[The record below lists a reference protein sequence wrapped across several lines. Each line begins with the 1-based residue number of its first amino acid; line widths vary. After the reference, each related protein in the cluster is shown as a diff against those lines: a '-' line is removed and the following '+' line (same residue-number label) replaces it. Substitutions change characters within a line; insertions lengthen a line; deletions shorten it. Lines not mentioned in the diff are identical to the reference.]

1 MVVGVNSNRRGVGV
15 FSNRRDVE
23 DALHELRDSGF
34 PMDRVSVIAQN
45 PDNKDDIAGTEVQE
59 RVGNKADE
67 GATVGALSGGT
78 LGGLTGLLV
87 GLGALA
93 IPGIGPIMLAGATAT
108 ALATTLA
115 GAGIGAVAGSL
126 VGGLL
131 GLGIPEEQARAYN
144 ERVERGHYLVIV
156 DGTEAEIARAEAI
169 LRRRGIEDFAIYDQ
183 PNTASRTTDTDYVTA
198 TTPVVTS
205 TTPTS
210 MQRARR
216 AIGVFA
222 HRQDAEAALTELRD
236 AGFSMSQVS
245 LIAKDG
251 DRNNPVGGVNTQTG
265 VGNKAGS
272 SATAGAVTGGA
283 LGGLGGL
290 LVGLGALAIP
300 GVGPVI
306 AGGAIATA
314 LATAATGG
322 AIGAAAGGLT
332 GGLVGLGI
340 PEANARAYNDRI
352 NRGDYLVIVDGTD
365 EELRHAEAILKRHN
379 IQDFDIFDQPNTART
394 TDQLTSTTTTPVV
407 TSTTPTSTQR
417 ARRAIGVFAHRQDA
431 EAALTELRDA
441 GFSMSQVSLIAKD
454 GDRNNPVGGVN
465 TQTGVGNKS
474 GSSATAGA
482 VTGGALGGLGGLL
495 VGLGALAIPGVGP
508 VIAGGAIATA
518 LATAAT
524 GGAIG
529 AAAGGLTG
537 GLVGLGIPEANARA
551 YNDRINRGD
560 YLVIVDGTDD
570 ELRRAETILKRHRIQ
585 DFDIFDAAGNGVR
598 QDTPVV
604 NTPST
609 NYSRGINSD
618 DPAVIIID
626 RRDETV

>member
-45 PDNKDDIAGTEVQE
+45 PDDKDNIAGTEVQE

-93 IPGIGPIMLAGATAT
+93 IPGIGPIMLAGSVAT

-126 VGGLL
+126 AGGLI

-156 DGTEAEIARAEAI
+156 DGTDSEIARAEAI
-169 LRRRGIEDFAIYDQ
+169 LKRRGIEDFAVYDQ
-183 PNTASRTTDTDYVTA
+183 PNTARTTDTDYVTS

-216 AIGVFA
+216 AIGVFS

-251 DRNNPVGGVNTQTG
+251 DRNNPVGGVNTQSD
-265 VGNKAGS
+265 VGNKAGK

-306 AGGAIATA
+306 AGGALATA
-314 LATAATGG
+314 LATTAAGG
-322 AIGAAAGGLT
+322 AIGAAAGG
-332 GGLVGLGI
+332 I
-340 PEANARAYNDRI
+340 
-352 NRGDYLVIVDGTD
+352 
-365 EELRHAEAILKRHN
+365 
-379 IQDFDIFDQPNTART
+379 
-394 TDQLTSTTTTPVV
+394 
-407 TSTTPTSTQR
+407 
-417 ARRAIGVFAHRQDA
+417 
-431 EAALTELRDA
+431 
-441 GFSMSQVSLIAKD
+441 
-454 GDRNNPVGGVN
+454 
-465 TQTGVGNKS
+465 
-474 GSSATAGA
+474 
-482 VTGGALGGLGGLL
+482 
-495 VGLGALAIPGVGP
+495 
-508 VIAGGAIATA
+508 
-518 LATAAT
+518 
-524 GGAIG
+524 
-529 AAAGGLTG
+529 TG

-570 ELRRAETILKRHRIQ
+570 ELRRAETILKRHSIQ